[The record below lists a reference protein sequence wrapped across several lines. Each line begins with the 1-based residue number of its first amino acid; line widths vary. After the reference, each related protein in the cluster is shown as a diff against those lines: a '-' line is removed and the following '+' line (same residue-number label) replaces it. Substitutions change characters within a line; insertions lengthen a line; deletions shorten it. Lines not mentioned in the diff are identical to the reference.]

1 MKRKENV
8 LKEFIFPTNMIPDDI
23 TALMECEKFCG
34 RNVKCWGCMTDKNG
48 SHQWTA
54 ISECEHDEERPNL
67 GQRKVS
73 QKPSKFL

>member
-1 MKRKENV
+1 
-8 LKEFIFPTNMIPDDI
+8 
-23 TALMECEKFCG
+23 MECEKFCG